1 MHIIDFHHASRAL
14 HDAGQARARP
24 VQGLAAEV
32 DQLEGQPLRVRAR
45 FQETL
50 HFDGRAAAHVEHL
63 VHAPRRP
70 RRGRLL
76 RQEFRQDIDAVAVR
90 RGDGGL
96 QKGRIDDLKIR
107 AGALARVVQQLVD
120 HLVVARVAQRFCKRA
135 EDEGCAQDQRMQGRL
150 GECPVGR
157 RPLFLDER
165 GFRLELAQVQLG
177 LLHQR
182 QGQLVEDV
190 RAQAAIFLRQRIRQV
205 DLLDPARH
213 FRQKGAH
220 FVDDDLVVAADAEA
234 LAPAGDK
241 GAGLFR
247 HGALDHHHVAQLAP
261 LVDQGDGNDG
271 GQARVD
277 AADDDGLAHIGVLR
291 PHAHRHVIEH
301 LADLHNRV
309 GIVDFHD
316 QRIALQVENRA
327 AHRLTLGVAETDD
340 WIDLRL

>member
-1 MHIIDFHHASRAL
+1 ML
-14 HDAGQARARP
+14 G
-24 VQGLAAEV
+24 
-32 DQLEGQPLRVRAR
+32 
-45 FQETL
+45 T
-50 HFDGRAAAHVEHL
+50 
-63 VHAPRRP
+63 
-70 RRGRLL
+70 
-76 RQEFRQDIDAVAVR
+76 
-90 RGDGGL
+90 
-96 QKGRIDDLKIR
+96 
-107 AGALARVVQQLVD
+107 LARIVQQLVD
-120 HLVVARVAQRFCKRA
+120 HLVIARIAERFGKRA
-135 EDEGCAQDQRMQGRL
+135 EDERRAQYQRVQRRL
-150 GECPVGR
+150 GERAVGR

-165 GFRLELAQVQLG
+165 GFHLELAQVQLG

-182 QGQLVEDV
+182 QGQLIEDV
-190 RAQAAIFLRQRIRQV
+190 GAQAAVFLRQRIGQV

-247 HGALDHHHVAQLAP
+247 HGALDYDHVAQLAP
-261 LVDQGDGNDG
+261 LVDQGHGNDG
-271 GQARVD
+271 GQARID
-277 AADDDGLAHIGVLR
+277 AADDDGLADVGVLR

-309 GIVDFHD
+309 WIVDFHD

-327 AHRLTLGVAETDD
+327 AHRLTLGVTETDD